1 MSTARLCR
9 VSAFVILALVVAVA
23 VPSAGQGKEPSA
35 VSAFIVAPAAGATDA
50 VAYVEISNPT
60 MYDIFVVSA
69 TADAAGKVELRGAA
83 AAGAEPPTVSEFPV
97 PAYGSTSAAA
107 GAPHLR
113 LLALTRPLNAG
124 DTVALA
130 LTINDGAVLKVAA
143 AVRAQ

>member
-1 MSTARLCR
+1 MSTARR
-9 VSAFVILALVVAVA
+9 RHASAVVILALVCAA
-23 VPSAGQGKEPSA
+23 AAPTAGQGKEPSV
-35 VSAFIVAPAAGATDA
+35 VSAWIAAPAAGATDA

-83 AAGAEPPTVSEFPV
+83 AAGAEPPAVSEFPV

-113 LLALTRPLNAG
+113 LLGLTRPLKAG
-124 DTVALA
+124 DSVALA

>member
-1 MSTARLCR
+1 MSTARLRRACA
-9 VSAFVILALVVAVA
+9 VVILALVCAAAAPTV
-23 VPSAGQGKEPSA
+23 GQGKEPSA
-35 VSAFIVAPAAGATDA
+35 VSAWIAAPAAGATDA

-60 MYDIFVVSA
+60 MYDVFVVSA

-83 AAGAEPPTVSEFPV
+83 AAGAEPATVSEFPV

-113 LLALTRPLNAG
+113 LLGLTRPLKAG
-124 DTVALA
+124 DSVALA